1 MAYEV
6 TRVHLEMSVE
16 DYDAFREWQT
26 EKETTESETEL
37 KYLELAELVNDITND
52 ITRAADCFIPVHDR
66 EKCIG
71 NAYNRLNKY
80 YKTNKTNG
88 GL

>member
-26 EKETTESETEL
+26 GKETTESETEL
-37 KYLELAELVNDITND
+37 KYLELAE
-52 ITRAADCFIPVHDR
+52 
-66 EKCIG
+66 
-71 NAYNRLNKY
+71 NKI
-80 YKTNKTNG
+80 NG